1 MSWPINRCPLS
12 TQQCTVLFLDK
23 KREKIRTQA
32 WRSKIKQDIEV
43 KKASRSA
50 PPLILS
56 VSPKQPFGLFPLINV
71 SPNKKKKEKK
81 KFSGPS
87 WNHCGER
94 KALLNKHD
102 GVKYLIC
109 FALPRGQGYGSLQ
122 MTSRVK
128 GEAVHA

>member
-1 MSWPINRCPLS
+1 MVSWPINRCPLS
-12 TQQCTVLFLDK
+12 TQQCTVLFYDK

-32 WRSKIKQDIEV
+32 WRSKIKQTDIDV

-81 KFSGPS
+81 VLGAQLESL
-87 WNHCGER
+87 WGEE
-94 KALLNKHD
+94 
-102 GVKYLIC
+102 GFVK
-109 FALPRGQGYGSLQ
+109 Q
-122 MTSRVK
+122 T
-128 GEAVHA
+128 